1 MGALEQSDS
10 SLAAQEVTRG
20 KDCLSL
26 YDRYSALAYGIILQI
41 IPEPELAQTVLI
53 DLFTSSQLRP
63 YAEEALLGSRD
74 IIRLA
79 RAKALESRPERL
91 TKSVAIQDS
100 ITNDSIGKLVFDL
113 SFYRGYS
120 IGEIATQLQLTQTNV
135 LTLIHDYF
143 KQQRSS

>member
-1 MGALEQSDS
+1 MGALKQSDS

-26 YDRYSALAYGIILQI
+26 YDRYGSLAYGIILQI
-41 IPEPELAQTVLI
+41 IPEPELAQAVLI
-53 DLFTSSQLRP
+53 DLFTSPPLKS
-63 YAEEALLGSRD
+63 YAEEMSPVSRD

-79 RAKALESRPERL
+79 RAKALDSRPARL
-91 TKSVAIQDS
+91 TKSLTIQDA
-100 ITNDSIGKLVFDL
+100 ITNDTIGKLVFDL
-113 SFYRGYS
+113 SFYKGYS
-120 IGEIATQLQLTQTNV
+120 IEEIATKLQLSKTTV